1 MCIAYSPVIH
11 PASHQQLI
19 VYLGTNISHC
29 NLLLAEV
36 FHSEVIGEVVIVK
49 ELALFSVK
57 KVF

>member
-1 MCIAYSPVIH
+1 MCIAHSPVIH

-19 VYLGTNISHC
+19 VYLGTNITHC

-36 FHSEVIGEVVIVK
+36 FHSEVIGEVVIVE

-57 KVF
+57 SLF